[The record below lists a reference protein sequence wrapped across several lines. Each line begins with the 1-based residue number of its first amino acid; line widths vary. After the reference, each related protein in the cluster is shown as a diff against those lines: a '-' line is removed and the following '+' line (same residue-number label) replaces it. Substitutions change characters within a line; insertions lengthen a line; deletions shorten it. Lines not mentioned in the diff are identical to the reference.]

1 MSWGTRCWLIAKVS
15 LWHLEVR
22 IQARLF
28 SWELRINFP
37 WDKQHSRA
45 SGAVQCK
52 FVKKYVCT
60 YVYYNAHCTG
70 LFKSVQK
77 PLLMQTALLEWGH
90 TLSSTNLNLFIG
102 HFSKHKFNPAYLIFF
117 HALFKNIFEKFL
129 ITLICK
135 FQEEK
140 QVTFD
145 SKYLHLLNDLL
156 KWYYKNILE
165 ISKELLKPNFKFL
178 GPCNQSIFFYS

>member
-52 FVKKYVCT
+52 FVKKYVGT

-77 PLLMQTALLEWGH
+77 PLLMQTALLEWIHTRSWTISDFWSLDLLEAIQGI
-90 TLSSTNLNLFIG
+90 TLSSVWISLF
-102 HFSKHKFNPAYLIFF
+102 
-117 HALFKNIFEKFL
+117 
-129 ITLICK
+129 
-135 FQEEK
+135 
-140 QVTFD
+140 
-145 SKYLHLLNDLL
+145 HLLNFCLFCHVF
-156 KWYYKNILE
+156 
-165 ISKELLKPNFKFL
+165 ISTLDMFHIE
-178 GPCNQSIFFYS
+178 S

>member
-1 MSWGTRCWLIAKVS
+1 MSGGTRCWLIAKVS

-37 WDKQHSRA
+37 WDKQRSRA

-77 PLLMQTALLEWGH
+77 QKELRALLF
-90 TLSSTNLNLFIG
+90 LSSTQTSQNLKFIQKCPCL
-102 HFSKHKFNPAYLIFF
+102 SSL
-117 HALFKNIFEKFL
+117 KN
-129 ITLICK
+129 K
-135 FQEEK
+135 FQWTQNNFWPLIRK
-140 QVTFD
+140 ILIWTF
-145 SKYLHLLNDLL
+145 
-156 KWYYKNILE
+156 
-165 ISKELLKPNFKFL
+165 
-178 GPCNQSIFFYS
+178 